1 MRAADARLDELL
13 GPGAV
18 VFRASMELL
27 ADPVSVL
34 WAVRDAASCIIDFEV
49 VYANAAMARLF
60 GVSIE
65 DSVGRR
71 LVQESPAFAREPV
84 FDRMRGAVETGV
96 PVLVESVVESRPG
109 PIAPLSG
116 VFLHRAVPFGPDA
129 VMNLLTDITAQRR
142 LESELEA
149 FAQVAAHDVREPLM
163 AIGLFVEQLASGLDR
178 GRVERNEQLVEL
190 LRRTQARAKL
200 LVDGILEYA
209 RYGRGADIDE
219 VDMGVVVADVVSSL
233 SATVA
238 ATKATIE
245 VAELPTIRGDA
256 RQLSRVVQNL
266 LANSL
271 KYRSEAL
278 PRVRI
283 AAERADGF
291 WLFTVADNGVGIPP
305 ELGDNAF
312 AMFKRAGAG
321 DDASCGI
328 GLAVCRRIIETHGGV
343 ITAAPVTEGG
353 TAIRFSL
360 PG

>member
-34 WAVRDAASCIIDFEV
+34 WAVRDTASCIIDFEV

-65 DSVGRR
+65 DKCGRR

-245 VAELPTIRGDA
+245 VAELPTTRRRCA
-256 RQLSRVVQNL
+256 S
-266 LANSL
+266 
-271 KYRSEAL
+271 AL
-278 PRVRI
+278 PSRAEPAGKQPQVQVRGAAAREDRQRARGRVFAIHRRGQRRRVLRPSS
-283 AAERADGF
+283 ATCVCDVQASGRRRRRELRYRARGMPKDHRD
-291 WLFTVADNGVGIPP
+291 TRRSDH
-305 ELGDNAF
+305 
-312 AMFKRAGAG
+312 RGARHRG
-321 DDASCGI
+321 RHRHR
-328 GLAVCRRIIETHGGV
+328 L
-343 ITAAPVTEGG
+343 
-353 TAIRFSL
+353 
-360 PG
+360 